1 MRGKLSRRELGLAM
15 AATGTFAMTA
25 GRVGQA
31 SAQTEPLKIGGLLPR
46 SGFLAL
52 IGQACQRGRDLSL
65 PILKDMGY
73 SVELM
78 NADFESKPDVART
91 QAEKLIRDGAHILLG
106 AFESGATLAI
116 AQVAE
121 QHGIPFVIDI
131 GSEPSITEQGFKFI
145 FRNFPTSV
153 LLANNGL
160 ARFGDIFQAAGTAPK
175 TAVLMHVNDTFGQ
188 SMLKAIDSYADAGK
202 LPFKILDKISYDPQ
216 AKDLSIEVAK
226 AKAAGADLHMVVT
239 RLNDAILMVRE
250 MVKQRYEPMGI
261 ISPGSPGMY
270 DLQFLKVLGKYGD
283 YCITNVP
290 WMDPKQ
296 ELAQRLRTDFYKQ
309 YPQESFDINAGFCFE
324 GVLICAD
331 AHKRA
336 GSTKPEALAAALRET
351 KLEKRVMIGGAIHFD
366 AKGQNPDQISA
377 AVQNLGGKPVPVL
390 PAANAEGKLAFPMP
404 GWGQRG

>member
-1 MRGKLSRRELGLAM
+1 MGEKLSRRALGLG
-15 AATGTFAMTA
+15 AAAFAGTASFARKA
-25 GRVGQA
+25 RA
-31 SAQTEPLKIGGLLPR
+31 EAAALKIGSLLPR

-52 IGQACQRGRDLSL
+52 IGQACQRGRDLAL
-65 PILKDMGY
+65 PILKEMGY

-91 QAEKLIRDGAHILLG
+91 QAENLIREGAQILLG
-106 AFESGATLAI
+106 AFESGATLSI

-153 LLANNGL
+153 MLANNGL
-160 ARFGDIFQAAGTAPK
+160 SRFGDIFQAAGKTPQ

-188 SMLKAIDSYADAGK
+188 SMLKAIDAYAGAGK

-216 AKDLSIEVAK
+216 TKDLSIEVAK
-226 AKAAGADLHMVVT
+226 AKAAGAELHMVVT

-290 WMDPKQ
+290 WLDPKQ
-296 ELAQRLRTDFYKQ
+296 ELTTRLGNDFHKA
-309 YPQESFDINAGFCFE
+309 YPDQSFDINAGFSFE
-324 GVLICAD
+324 GMLICAD
-331 AHKRA
+331 AYERA
-336 GSTKPEALAAALRET
+336 GSTKPEALVEALRQT

-377 AVQNLGGKPVPVL
+377 AVENLGGKPVPVL
-390 PAANAEGKLAFPMP
+390 PAANAEAKLVFPMP
-404 GWGQRG
+404 GFGQRG

>member
-1 MRGKLSRRELGLAM
+1 MTGRLNRRAMGLGAAALAGTSLLPRKARGE
-15 AATGTFAMTA
+15 TP
-25 GRVGQA
+25 
-31 SAQTEPLKIGGLLPR
+31 PLKIGGLLPR

-52 IGQACQRGRDLSL
+52 IGQSCQRGRDLAL

-121 QHGIPFVIDI
+121 QHGVPFVVDI

-153 LLANNGL
+153 MLANNGL
-160 ARFGDIFQAAGTAPK
+160 SRFADIFQAAGKTPQ
-175 TAVLMHVNDTFGQ
+175 TAVFMHVNDTFGQ
-188 SMLKAIDSYADAGK
+188 SMLKAVDAYADTGK

-270 DLQFLKVLGKYGD
+270 DLQFLKVLGKYAD
-283 YCITNVP
+283 YCISNVP
-290 WMDPKQ
+290 WLDPKQ
-296 ELAQRLRTDFYKQ
+296 ELTGRLADDFHKA
-309 YPQESFDINAGFCFE
+309 YPDQSFDLNAGFSFE
-324 GVLICAD
+324 GMLICAD
-331 AHKRA
+331 AYKRA
-336 GSTKPEALAAALRET
+336 GSTKPEALVEALRQT

-377 AVQNLGGKPVPVL
+377 AVENLAGKPVPVL
-390 PAANAEGKLAFPMP
+390 PAANAESKLVFPMP
-404 GWGQRG
+404 PFSQRG